1 MYICKRNRD
10 VAIGSPLPAFVFTAE
25 SSDSLIFDDMKKIIC
40 AVSAFLCATVMMGQ
54 SPINFGDLSPIPM
67 DPAVRYGKLDNGL
80 TYYIRH
86 NDVVPERADFY
97 IAQNV
102 GAILEEDNQNGL
114 AHFLEHMAFNGTKN
128 FPDKGI
134 IDYLETIGVQFGNN
148 VNAYTSLDETVY
160 NLKSVPTMRES
171 IVDTALLVLHDWS
184 GFISLKSEEIDK
196 ERGVIRE
203 EWRSRQNAKRRL
215 WKASL
220 PILYKNSQYAKRDII
235 GDTAIIA
242 NFAYDTLRAYYHR
255 WYRPDLQSIV
265 IVGDVNVD
273 SVENTIKRMWTDIP
287 KRVNPDKRV
296 VYQLERVTEPIVAIL
311 TDKEAKT
318 SSVRIDY
325 RMDKL
330 SDQVVG
336 SKAGYKISI
345 VRDLIESMM
354 SDRLDEISQKADAPF
369 AGASVGYGEIVR
381 SKDAFILLA
390 VPVEGQEEQSF
401 AALLAEGERMKRFG
415 FTQAELDRA
424 KESLLSAMEK
434 SYNERGKTKN
444 GSYVQE
450 YIRNFL
456 DKEPVPGIEWEYEA
470 VREMLPT
477 ITLDLVN
484 RHAKTAV
491 SSKEITVLMTGPE
504 KESVRFPNKERVL
517 AMLQTSASMQLE
529 SYTENDLQAPL
540 VGKMPKQGK
549 VKKERKVNE
558 LENVTEWILSNG
570 MRVVIRP
577 TQLKEDEIILYGY
590 SEGGL
595 SMIDNVSDMPSA
607 NLCVS
612 VAQNNGKGNFN
623 AIDLGK
629 KLAGK
634 VVRLNPSVGA
644 YNESFS
650 GSSSV
655 KDFETLAQLVYLL
668 FTGTRTD
675 DESYQALINQYHT
688 VLVNAD
694 KDPNR
699 TFSDS
704 VQVTVNGHHERTTPF
719 GLKQLEQVN
728 QKTSLEIFT
737 RRFMDPKDFT
747 VFIVGNVDLAKIKE
761 PITRYL
767 GGIPVQKKMKEE
779 QWIDRQIRRPNGV
792 VNNTFSR
799 ELEIKKTSSFVVYGA
814 EMRYTLRNRLIM
826 QLIGDILDIRYFES
840 MRENEGGTY
849 GVSVRGSLSKKPV
862 EYASLQMRYDTDPE
876 MFEKLQKIVYS
887 EVDSFITDGPKVV
900 DFNKAVLNLKNKFTE
915 NQKENNWQLS
925 AMVAYYNDHEDLA
938 KDYLSTLESITRDE
952 LRDTLK
958 WLREQNN
965 RIEVV
970 MKPQE

>member
-1 MYICKRNRD
+1 
-10 VAIGSPLPAFVFTAE
+10 
-25 SSDSLIFDDMKKIIC
+25 MKKIIC
-40 AVSAFLCATVMMGQ
+40 AGFALLFASTAMAQMDRAKMEDLHI
-54 SPINFGDLSPIPM
+54 PIDS
-67 DPAVRYGKLDNGL
+67 AVRYGKLDNGL

-128 FPDKGI
+128 FPDKDI
-134 IDYLETIGVQFGNN
+134 INYLETIGVQFGNN

-171 IVDTALLVLHDWS
+171 IVDTALLILHDWS
-184 GFISLKSEEIDK
+184 GFISLKAEEIDK

-235 GDTAIIA
+235 GDTAIISS
-242 NFAYDTLRAYYHR
+242 FPYDTLRAYYHK
-255 WYRPDLQSIV
+255 WYRPDLQSVV
-265 IVGDVNVD
+265 IVGDVDVD
-273 SVENTIKRMWTDIP
+273 KVENTIKNLWKDIP
-287 KRVNPDKRV
+287 KRENPAKRI
-296 VYQLERVTEPIVAIL
+296 VYPLEPVTEPIVAIL

-318 SSVRIDY
+318 SSIRIDY
-325 RMDKL
+325 RTDRMPDELK
-330 SDQVVG
+330 SN
-336 SKAGYKISI
+336 KMGYMISI
-345 VRDLIESMM
+345 VEDLIESMI
-354 SDRLDEISQKADAPF
+354 SDRLDEISQKADAPY

-381 SKDAFILLA
+381 SKDAFIFLA
-390 VPVEGQEEQSF
+390 VPVEGQEERAF
-401 AALLAEGERMKRFG
+401 ATLLEEGERMKRFG

-434 SYNERGKTKN
+434 SYNEREKTKN

-450 YIRNFL
+450 YIRHFL
-456 DKEPVPGIEWEYEA
+456 DAEPIPGIAWEYKTIQEI
-470 VREMLPT
+470 LPEIT
-477 ITLDLVN
+477 IEIIN
-484 RHAKTAV
+484 RFASASV

-504 KESVRFPNKERVL
+504 KETVHFPSKEKVL
-517 AMLQTSASMQLE
+517 KMLQETSNMNVE
-529 SYTENDLQAPL
+529 SYSENNLQAPL
-540 VGKMPKQGK
+540 IAKKPKQGK
-549 VKKERKVNE
+549 IKKERKVE
-558 LENVTEWILSNG
+558 ALENVTEWILSNG

-577 TQLKEDEIILYGY
+577 TKLKEDEIILYGY

-612 VAQNNGKGNFN
+612 VAQNNGKGSFN
-623 AIDLGK
+623 AIDLSK

-634 VVRLNPSVGA
+634 VVRLSPSVGA

-655 KDFETLAQLVYLL
+655 KDFETLTQLVYLL

-694 KDPNR
+694 KDPSR

-704 VQVTVNGHHERTTPF
+704 VQVTVNDHHVRATPF
-719 GLKQLEQVN
+719 GLKQLEQVSQ
-728 QKTSLEIFT
+728 QKSLEIFS
-737 RRFMDPKDFT
+737 RRFLDPKDFT
-747 VFIVGNVDLAKIKE
+747 VFIVGNVDLDNIKE
-761 PITRYL
+761 SVNRYL
-767 GGIPVQKKMKEE
+767 GGIPAQKKLGTE
-779 QWIDRQIRRPNGV
+779 QWIDRQIRRPKGV

-814 EMRYTLRNRLIM
+814 EMQYSLKNRLMM

-849 GVSVRGSLSKKPV
+849 GVSVRGSLAQKPV

-876 MFEKLQKIVYS
+876 MYGKLQKIVYS
-887 EVDSFITDGPKVV
+887 EVDSFITEGPKLV
-900 DFNKAVLNLKNKFTE
+900 DFNKAVKNLKNKFTE
-915 NQKENNWQLS
+915 NQKENNWQLN
-925 AMVAYYNDHEDLA
+925 AMVAYYYDHEDLA
-938 KDYLSTLESITRDE
+938 KDYISTLDSITPED
-952 LRDTLK
+952 LRNTLK
-958 WLREQNN
+958 WLRDQNN

-970 MKPQE
+970 MKPLE

>member
-1 MYICKRNRD
+1 M
-10 VAIGSPLPAFVFTAE
+10 
-25 SSDSLIFDDMKKIIC
+25 
-40 AVSAFLCATVMMGQ
+40 
-54 SPINFGDLSPIPM
+54 
-67 DPAVRYGKLDNGL
+67 
-80 TYYIRH
+80 
-86 NDVVPERADFY
+86 
-97 IAQNV
+97 
-102 GAILEEDNQNGL
+102 
-114 AHFLEHMAFNGTKN
+114 
-128 FPDKGI
+128 
-134 IDYLETIGVQFGNN
+134 
-148 VNAYTSLDETVY
+148 
-160 NLKSVPTMRES
+160 
-171 IVDTALLVLHDWS
+171 
-184 GFISLKSEEIDK
+184 
-196 ERGVIRE
+196 
-203 EWRSRQNAKRRL
+203 
-215 WKASL
+215 
-220 PILYKNSQYAKRDII
+220 
-235 GDTAIIA
+235 
-242 NFAYDTLRAYYHR
+242 
-255 WYRPDLQSIV
+255 
-265 IVGDVNVD
+265 
-273 SVENTIKRMWTDIP
+273 
-287 KRVNPDKRV
+287 
-296 VYQLERVTEPIVAIL
+296 
-311 TDKEAKT
+311 
-318 SSVRIDY
+318 
-325 RMDKL
+325 
-330 SDQVVG
+330 
-336 SKAGYKISI
+336 
-345 VRDLIESMM
+345 
-354 SDRLDEISQKADAPF
+354 
-369 AGASVGYGEIVR
+369 
-381 SKDAFILLA
+381 
-390 VPVEGQEEQSF
+390 
-401 AALLAEGERMKRFG
+401 
-415 FTQAELDRA
+415 
-424 KESLLSAMEK
+424 
-434 SYNERGKTKN
+434 
-444 GSYVQE
+444 
-450 YIRNFL
+450 
-456 DKEPVPGIEWEYEA
+456 
-470 VREMLPT
+470 
-477 ITLDLVN
+477 
-484 RHAKTAV
+484 
-491 SSKEITVLMTGPE
+491 
-504 KESVRFPNKERVL
+504 
-517 AMLQTSASMQLE
+517 
-529 SYTENDLQAPL
+529 
-540 VGKMPKQGK
+540 
-549 VKKERKVNE
+549 KKERKVNE

-612 VAQNNGKGNFN
+612 VAQNNGKGSFN
-623 AIDLGK
+623 AIDLSK

-634 VVRLNPSVGA
+634 VVRLSPSVGA

-694 KDPNR
+694 KDPSR

-704 VQVTVNGHHERTTPF
+704 VQVTVNGHHERTSPF

-728 QKTSLEIFT
+728 QKTSLDIFT
-737 RRFMDPKDFT
+737 RRFLDPKDFT

-779 QWIDRQIRRPNGV
+779 QWVDRQIRRPNGV

-876 MFEKLQKIVYS
+876 MYEKLQKIVYS
-887 EVDSFITDGPKVV
+887 EVDSFIVEGPKEV

-915 NQKENNWQLS
+915 NQKENNWQLN